1 MSATNS
7 IILTSQKNNESEQQT
22 LSHNETNINAQCYNL
37 YPQVSSQDNPIN
49 NDVPFIQW
57 DFNQEKKKYQEEEQ
71 INDVYE
77 MNDEFFESLIQRKN
91 YFEKNK
97 TLNTICNFIRNSKLI
112 KKLESEYSSDKK
124 MDSEN
129 LVLNCAKSL
138 GYVKLEEGEI
148 LFKIG
153 DIGEKF
159 YFILKGKI
167 NILKLK
173 ELKNIFMTNV
183 EYLQYCLFL
192 DENKEDYILNEVFKK
207 NKKIFNVTN
216 IEDIVKLYRII
227 FIKIL
232 REEIANHSVENNRQ
246 LLKFFSDYKQELSSF
261 HIIEAD
267 LNHFELQK
275 EKGIYGSA
283 KDWENYILKRVRTN
297 IKEAIFFEE
306 YEGMFKDRTKK
317 YNIICYIY
325 ESFLYFGPGLFFG
338 DFALDSE
345 NAKRN
350 ATIRAEEKTYLAWM
364 KSLDYVNIIA
374 PRRKI
379 EKYNE
384 IMFLYKNYFFKTI
397 NVFTFEK
404 KYFHLFPPREFVKGD
419 IIYTQN
425 TIPNGLYFIKTGQI
439 QLEIKASAFE
449 LQFIIEQIFERMI
462 KSKYYKLVTKVKG
475 SNYLMDLPTLKKVRR
490 ILKEP
495 FLKKTTYKN
504 AKLIQ
509 ELNKKVLYKFSIIT
523 QNELIGIEEIFLGI
537 GYLSSGE
544 VISDKVVCYELSE
557 TQLNTFLEE
566 EKNLSLLYTKYA
578 VNKILALLDYLQNIR
593 KNRIYISKNK
603 HDNIQVLLEKNIME
617 ENMGLNKIN
626 DNNEIKD
633 ENNKEEENKNE
644 NELNSININKKE
656 FGNVYPLTNEA
667 KINIKKILK
676 EKNPERYMA
685 RRDRLLHSKIKR
697 KLEIN
702 NQKKIFQKKHFSF
715 FNDLNE
721 DKKKN
726 SKENS
731 NNDLFKYIIPSINNN
746 KDSLLVGNKCIKAN
760 KIKEEMQGYNF
771 YMSTKNMYNSQI
783 YNSSNLNSDSY
794 SQIFELSQLR
804 YPLSDRVIEKN
815 DNTSKNDS
823 LTLYNKYI
831 NKNISND
838 FKETEK
844 NYFIKRIRYT
854 KSQKFFGRIKKRNAG
869 NNTTLTKTLSLSRKK
884 NQINII
890 NLNEEQF
897 GTKTKKKLI
906 RKKELLP
913 GIIKD
918 FDKKIKDKVM
928 NSYLKIE
935 RTNKPRINDNF
946 ENKKDKEYNIN
957 DLKNILPNIFEN
969 KSYVN

>member
-1 MSATNS
+1 M
-7 IILTSQKNNESEQQT
+7 
-22 LSHNETNINAQCYNL
+22 
-37 YPQVSSQDNPIN
+37 
-49 NDVPFIQW
+49 
-57 DFNQEKKKYQEEEQ
+57 
-71 INDVYE
+71 
-77 MNDEFFESLIQRKN
+77 
-91 YFEKNK
+91 
-97 TLNTICNFIRNSKLI
+97 I

-124 MDSEN
+124 MDSEM

-153 DIGEKF
+153 DVGEKF

-167 NILKLK
+167 NILKLR
-173 ELKNIFMTNV
+173 EIKNIFMTNV
-183 EYLQYCLFL
+183 EYLKYCLFL
-192 DENKEDYILNEVFKK
+192 IENKEDYILNEVFKK
-207 NKKIFNVTN
+207 NKKIFDITNV
-216 IEDIVKLYRII
+216 EDIVKLYRII

-232 REEIANHSVENNRQ
+232 REEIINHSIENNEQ
-246 LLKFFSDYKQELSSF
+246 LLKFFSEYKQELSSF
-261 HIIEAD
+261 HILEAD
-267 LNHFELQK
+267 LNHFEVLK
-275 EKGIYGSA
+275 EKGVYSSV
-283 KDWENYILKRVRTN
+283 KDWENYILRRVRTN

-306 YEGMFKDRTKK
+306 YEGIFKDRTKK
-317 YNIICYIY
+317 YNIICYVY
-325 ESFLYFGPGLFFG
+325 DSFLFFGPGLFFG

-364 KSLDYVNIIA
+364 KSLDYANIIA

-384 IMFLYKNYFFKTI
+384 IMFLYKNYFFKSI
-397 NVFTFEK
+397 NVFSFEK
-404 KYFHLFPPREFVKGD
+404 KYFHLFPPREFIKGD

-475 SNYLMDLPTLKKVRR
+475 ANYLLDLQTLKKIRR

-495 FLKKTTYKN
+495 FLKKSTYKSE
-504 AKLIQ
+504 KLIE
-509 ELNKKVLYKFSIIT
+509 ELNKKVIYKFSIIT

-537 GYLSSGE
+537 GYLSTGE

-557 TQLNTFLEE
+557 NQLNTFLEE

-603 HDNIQVLLEKNIME
+603 SEKNIIE
-617 ENMGLNKIN
+617 GKANLNKIN
-626 DNNEIKD
+626 TTNETKD
-633 ENNKEEENKNE
+633 ENNKEENK

-656 FGNVYPLTNEA
+656 FGYVYPLTNEE
-667 KINIKKILK
+667 KKNIKKILQ
-676 EKNPERYMA
+676 EKNPERYMV
-685 RRDRLLHSKIKR
+685 RRDRFFHSKVKR
-697 KLEIN
+697 KLEMN
-702 NQKKIFQKKHFSF
+702 NQKIIQKKHFSF
-715 FNDLNE
+715 FNDLKD
-721 DKKKN
+721 DKKK
-726 SKENS
+726 SQENT
-731 NNDLFKYIIPSINNN
+731 NDLFKYIIPSINNN

-760 KIKEEMQGYNF
+760 KIKEEIQGYNF
-771 YMSTKNMYNSQI
+771 HISKNLYNSQI

-804 YPLSDRVIEKN
+804 YPLSDRVAEKN

-823 LTLYNKYI
+823 LTLYNKYMS
-831 NKNISND
+831 KNLSND

-844 NYFIKRIRYT
+844 NFFYKRVRYT
-854 KSQKFFGRIKKRNAG
+854 KSQKFFGRTKKRNVG

-884 NQINII
+884 NQLNII

-897 GTKTKKKLI
+897 GTKPKKKII

-918 FDKKIKDKVM
+918 FDKKIKDKIM

-935 RTNKPRINDNF
+935 KINKPKINDNY

-957 DLKNILPNIFEN
+957 DLKNVLPNIFEK
-969 KSYVN
+969 KS